1 MASHLKVCRLFD
13 YDLAWEDFETNC
25 TKEELAELIQRFD
38 RMYEN
43 DYWDFDQLIDFVT
56 SHGKVLQRI
65 RTDFTLT
72 LDEVA
77 LYGADQTPKRV
88 ANGG

>member
-1 MASHLKVCRLFD
+1 MDATLKVCRLFD
-13 YDLAWEDFETNC
+13 YDLVWEDFETNC

-38 RMYEN
+38 TMYAD
-43 DYWDFDQLIDFVT
+43 DYWDFDQLVDFVV
-56 SHGKVLQRI
+56 SHGKVLRRLQ
-65 RTDFTLT
+65 TDFTLT

-77 LYGADQTPKRV
+77 LFGADQTPKRV